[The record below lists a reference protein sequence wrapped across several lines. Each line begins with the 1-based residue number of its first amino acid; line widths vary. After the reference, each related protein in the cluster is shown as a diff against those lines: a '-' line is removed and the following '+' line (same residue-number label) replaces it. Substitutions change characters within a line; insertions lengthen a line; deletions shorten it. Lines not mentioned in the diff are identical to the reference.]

1 VSAAPVLP
9 DTADALVAGILD
21 AGQRGDDPYPWYQRL
36 RALDPVFPTDAFA
49 RRRSWVLTRHDEVSA
64 VLGDPRLRQD
74 SRAGQIFDVG
84 PSGARFVEMMSRT
97 IIYQNP
103 IDHDR
108 IRGLVSRSFTPR
120 AIATRRESIAR
131 VVDALLTEPA
141 RRREMDM
148 VRDFAYPLP
157 IHVICQML
165 GVPHSDVPRFMG
177 WAHDFAR
184 RGDVSALDDEKVRLG
199 EEATAGFED
208 YFLRLA
214 RERLRDPGPDLLS
227 AIVFARDDAG
237 RGLSDAEIVATCVI
251 LLQAGHETT
260 ADLTSMGTLAL
271 LRQRDQLEL
280 LQREPELIRAAV
292 EELIRFDTS
301 VQISQRVAHQDM
313 ELAGR
318 RIAADDVFVALNG
331 AANRDPARYTD
342 PDRVD
347 LRRPDPSHLGF
358 GMGRHVCLGASLA
371 RAELQI
377 ALGAVARR
385 FPALELAGEPVWRPT
400 LFLRGLASLP
410 LRW

>member
-1 VSAAPVLP
+1 
-9 DTADALVAGILD
+9 
-21 AGQRGDDPYPWYQRL
+21 
-36 RALDPVFPTDAFA
+36 
-49 RRRSWVLTRHDEVSA
+49 
-64 VLGDPRLRQD
+64 
-74 SRAGQIFDVG
+74 
-84 PSGARFVEMMSRT
+84 MMSRT

-103 IDHDR
+103 VDHDR
-108 IRGLVSRSFTPR
+108 IRALVSRSFTPR
-120 AIATRRESIAR
+120 AISARRAAIAR
-131 VVDALLTEPA
+131 VVDALLAEPA
-141 RRREMDM
+141 RRRQMDM

-165 GVPHSDVPRFMG
+165 GVPHSDVARFMG

-184 RGDVSALDDEKVRLG
+184 RGDVSALDEEKIRLG

-214 RERLRDPGPDLLS
+214 RERRRDPGSDLLS
-227 AIVFARDDAG
+227 AIVFASGDG
-237 RGLSDAEIVATCVI
+237 KRGLDDAEIVATCVI

-280 LQREPELIRAAV
+280 LQRQPGWIGAAV

-313 ELAGR
+313 RLGGR
-318 RIAADDVFVALNG
+318 EIAAGDVFVALNG
-331 AANRDPARYTD
+331 AANRDPARYPD

-347 LRRPDPSHLGF
+347 LRRRDNTHLGF

-377 ALGAVARR
+377 ALGAVVER
-385 FPALELAGEPVWRPT
+385 FPALELAGEPLWRPS